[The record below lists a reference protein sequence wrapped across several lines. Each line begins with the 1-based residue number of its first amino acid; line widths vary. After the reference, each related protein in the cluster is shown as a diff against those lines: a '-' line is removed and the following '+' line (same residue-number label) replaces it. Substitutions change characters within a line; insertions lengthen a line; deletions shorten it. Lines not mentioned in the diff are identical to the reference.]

1 MLLPRMRLARG
12 GTVVVWLLLVF
23 GGKLFLTPAAHHCD
37 EEKDPVRPSSKSR
50 HSSHRLPHGTT
61 FHPTG
66 AFAIRTGKSATQ
78 QSEHLSR
85 VVESVYIVTVE
96 TKSL

>member
-1 MLLPRMRLARG
+1 MLLPKMRLARG

-23 GGKLFLTPAAHHCD
+23 GSKLFLTPAGHHCD

-50 HSSHRLPHGTT
+50 QSSQRLPHGTN

-66 AFAIRTGKSATQ
+66 AFAIRTVKSR
-78 QSEHLSR
+78 SSR
-85 VVESVYIVTVE
+85 
-96 TKSL
+96 